1 MKRMVAMLLAGCLA
15 FQTWIGNAKP
25 VFGAQTASGSVD
37 FGEAQA
43 ASESVDSG
51 KAQSVLEVGVR
62 SSAQF
67 PFQGDV
73 TVQIGRGSEV
83 VESKDLKFEGSK
95 ASFAAARFE
104 VSEGDYT
111 VTVKSVQFADYTQDV
126 KAQNGWKTKI
136 LISP

>member
-104 VSEGDYT
+104 VCPICGLYAGCESAKWLEN
-111 VTVKSVQFADYTQDV
+111 QDFNFSI
-126 KAQNGWKTKI
+126 KN
-136 LISP
+136 